1 MIPAIM
7 VVIVSMAI
15 TLVYLGRQA
24 VPDKVAFKVAGNS
37 PAILRLLADTVQ
49 WRRMLQEAPA
59 EVDLGSSQRWQ
70 LTARGLSDVSLR
82 WQYQQYSVPSLLQ
95 VFASGADS
103 ALLLWNTQANLD
115 SIFGFPLGLGARRML
130 VKDMQALVA
139 LLQSYTANP
148 VHVYG
153 FEPRLE
159 KVQDTVFLS
168 TTAWH
173 AQYPDVPDIYA
184 LVGQLEAYAQQQGV
198 ATPRMPIYNVQ
209 QEEGSGPRRYRLMV
223 ALPIERV
230 VRGTA
235 TIEIKRMILG
245 NLLTATIEGQPSRL
259 PALFEV
265 FEEYRREHGFTSP
278 AIPFMELTTDRRQQ
292 PDSSR
297 WITRFCYPVF

>member
-1 MIPAIM
+1 MIVLIAA
-7 VVIVSMAI
+7 VVLA
-15 TLVYLGRQA
+15 LVYLGRQS

-37 PAILRLLADTVQ
+37 PAILRLLADTAQ
-49 WRRMLQEAPA
+49 WRRMQQEVSAG
-59 EVDLGSSQRWQ
+59 VDVGLVQRWQ
-70 LTARGLSDVSLR
+70 LSARGLSDVSLR
-82 WQYQQYSVPSLLQ
+82 WQYQQYAVPSLLQ

-103 ALLLWNTQANLD
+103 ALLLWNTQANVD
-115 SIFGFPLGLGARRML
+115 SIFGFPLGLGARRKL

-139 LLQSYTANP
+139 VLQSYTANP

-153 FEPRLE
+153 FEPRME

-173 AQYPDVPDIYA
+173 AQYPGVADIYA
-184 LVGQLEAYAQQQGV
+184 LVGQLEAYAQRQGV

-235 TIEIKRMILG
+235 SIEIKRMILG

-265 FEEYRREHGFTSP
+265 FEAYRREHGFTSP